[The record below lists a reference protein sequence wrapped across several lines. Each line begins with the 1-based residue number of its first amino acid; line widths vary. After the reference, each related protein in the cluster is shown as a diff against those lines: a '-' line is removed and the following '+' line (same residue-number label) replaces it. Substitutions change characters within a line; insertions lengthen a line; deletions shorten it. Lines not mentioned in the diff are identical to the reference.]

1 MGLTI
6 ICPGSCFRGRV
17 RKLVVVLTGT
27 LLIFSIAAGAAW
39 PDSPA
44 GPGREVRNPLAG
56 DPEAIRQGRVIFR
69 FGCIFCHGLEA
80 NGGTRGP
87 DLTRGRWTH
96 GSSDAAIF
104 QNIDEGVP
112 GTAMPATVLAEDEI
126 WSVVAY
132 LRTLSAA
139 SPTPIRGNREAGE
152 RIFFGSGA
160 CSKCHMVN
168 GKGGRLGPGL
178 SHIAA
183 ARGTKYLIESI
194 RDPNK
199 QITIRHPNWQVTVGY
214 ETVSVLTQDGR
225 RITGVRR
232 NEDSFSIQ
240 IMDQREQIHRFL
252 KKDLREVIYEPGSLM
267 PEYTEQILSDEEL
280 QDLLAYLDSLR

>member
-1 MGLTI
+1 MGLTNGGF
-6 ICPGSCFRGRV
+6 CARV
-17 RKLVVVLTGT
+17 RKLVVVLTAT
-27 LLIFSIAAGAAW
+27 LLAFSIVAGAAQ
-39 PDSPA
+39 PNPPA
-44 GPGREVRNPLAG
+44 GPAREVKNPLAG
-56 DPEAIRQGRVIFR
+56 DPEAVRQGRVIFR

-139 SPTPIRGNREAGE
+139 SATPITGSREAGE

-160 CSKCHMVN
+160 CSQCHMVN

-178 SHIAA
+178 SNIAR
-183 ARGTKYLIESI
+183 ARGIQYLIESI

-199 QITIRHPNWQVTVGY
+199 QITIRHPNWQVAVGY
-214 ETVSVLTQDGR
+214 ATVSVLTKDGR
-225 RITGVRR
+225 SITGVRR

-240 IMDQREQIHRFL
+240 IMDRREEIHRFL

-267 PEYTEQILSDEEL
+267 PEYTDEILSDEQL